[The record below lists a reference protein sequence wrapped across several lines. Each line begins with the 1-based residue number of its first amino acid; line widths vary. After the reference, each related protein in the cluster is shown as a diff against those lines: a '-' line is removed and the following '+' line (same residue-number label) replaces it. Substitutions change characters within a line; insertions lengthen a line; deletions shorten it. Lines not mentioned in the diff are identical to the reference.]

1 MGHGGRGHAIIV
13 LLLTWQPL
21 LDPSRDCSPRGHVL
35 QRWLLEEI
43 CKRKLLSHR
52 PVVLENRL
60 TYERRCVNSAV
71 CGVGGRGEG
80 GRETEAQVGAG
91 RETRNAQGP
100 LPSSEMGAQGPH
112 RTQPHCF
119 LGAMWTG
126 CSHRW
131 QKGVVI
137 VP

>member
-1 MGHGGRGHAIIV
+1 MI
-13 LLLTWQPL
+13 
-21 LDPSRDCSPRGHVL
+21 

-60 TYERRCVNSAV
+60 TYKRRCVNSAV
-71 CGVGGRGEG
+71 CGLGGRGEG
-80 GRETEAQVGAG
+80 GRETGPG
-91 RETRNAQGP
+91 GSGGGETGNAQGQLLSHP

-119 LGAMWTG
+119 LGAVWAG
-126 CSHRW
+126 CSNRW